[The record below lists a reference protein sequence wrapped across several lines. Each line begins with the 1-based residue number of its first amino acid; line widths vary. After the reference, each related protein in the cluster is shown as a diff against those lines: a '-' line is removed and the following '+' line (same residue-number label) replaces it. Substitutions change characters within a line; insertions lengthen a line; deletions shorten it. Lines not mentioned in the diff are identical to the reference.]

1 MFQELVVS
9 GAMPGKTHKRWT
21 IAVSALAQSALWAI
35 LILVPLL
42 YTEALPN
49 GMLKTLIVA
58 PPTPVAATPATPAR
72 NTRRRIIPLK
82 NITAPAFVPKHVDTE
97 AGEPPIEYVDRESD
111 NATASDA
118 LIDLFRSP
126 GPPVPPV
133 PPAKEDLRRISIGGN
148 VEAAALIDRV
158 VPQYPEIAIL
168 TYVSGTVELR
178 AIIARDGTVQELE
191 YVSGPALLIKPAMD
205 AVRQWRYRPT
215 LLNGKPVEVETTIDV
230 VFSLG
235 S

>member
-1 MFQELVVS
+1 
-9 GAMPGKTHKRWT
+9 
-21 IAVSALAQSALWAI
+21 
-35 LILVPLL
+35 
-42 YTEALPN
+42 
-49 GMLKTLIVA
+49 
-58 PPTPVAATPATPAR
+58 
-72 NTRRRIIPLK
+72 
-82 NITAPAFVPKHVDTE
+82 
-97 AGEPPIEYVDRESD
+97 
-111 NATASDA
+111 
-118 LIDLFRSP
+118 
-126 GPPVPPV
+126 
-133 PPAKEDLRRISIGGN
+133 